1 MMMNKD
7 NDHPELQVAF
17 QQLRD
22 AMKDTATPNKVEQN
36 IMHAFS
42 LQQRMQQNAQQKS
55 QRQSSNA
62 WLGLGQWL
70 APGAAIAA
78 SVGMVTWLML
88 GGAVLGVKNTTIDT
102 AENAADAPFIALQS
116 LEQIAL
122 EPNPRL
128 IETTVPKMLF
138 ASMGMAVSPEM
149 ASESV
154 RAEMLVSAAG
164 QPLALRLS
172 RP

>member
-1 MMMNKD
+1 MHNADKT
-7 NDHPELQVAF
+7 HPTLNEDINH
-17 QQLRD
+17 LRESL
-22 AMKDTATPNKVEQN
+22 KNTATPPKVERKVMN
-36 IMHAFS
+36 AFT
-42 LQQRMQQNAQQKS
+42 AQQHRTS
-55 QRQSSNA
+55 HISHTWTGQ
-62 WLGLGQWL
+62 LGQWL

-78 SVGMVTWLML
+78 SLGMVVWLMI
-88 GGAVLGVKNTTIDT
+88 GGAVIGVKNAGSDV
-102 AENAADAPFIALQS
+102 AAQEAPFIALQS

-138 ASMGMAVSPEM
+138 ASMGVAVSPEM
-149 ASESV
+149 ASETV

>member
-1 MMMNKD
+1 MHNHD
-7 NDHPELQVAF
+7 NADLLLNADIEH
-17 QQLRD
+17 LRESL
-22 AMKDTATPNKVEQN
+22 KNTATPRVVEHHV
-36 IMHAFS
+36 MHVF
-42 LQQRMQQNAQQKS
+42 MAQQKA
-55 QRQSSNA
+55 QHQSSRA
-62 WLGLGQWL
+62 PYTSPSQLGQWL
-70 APGAAIAA
+70 APGAAIAV
-78 SVGMVTWLML
+78 SIGMVAWLL
-88 GGAVLGVKNTTIDT
+88 IVGLSGAVISAN
-102 AENAADAPFIALQS
+102 NAASDAGVQASRDAPFIALQS

-138 ASMGMAVSPEM
+138 ASMGMPVSPEM
-149 ASESV
+149 ASETV

>member
-36 IMHAFS
+36 IMQAFS
-42 LQQRMQQNAQQKS
+42 LQQSMQQKS
-55 QRQSSNA
+55 PRQPSKA

-70 APGAAIAA
+70 APGAAIVA
-78 SVGMVTWLML
+78 SVGMAAWLML
-88 GGAVLGVKNTTIDT
+88 GGAALGVKNATIQTT
-102 AENAADAPFIALQS
+102 ENVADAPFIAIQS

-138 ASMGMAVSPEM
+138 ASMGVAVSPEM
-149 ASESV
+149 ASETV

>member
-1 MMMNKD
+1 
-7 NDHPELQVAF
+7 
-17 QQLRD
+17 
-22 AMKDTATPNKVEQN
+22 
-36 IMHAFS
+36 
-42 LQQRMQQNAQQKS
+42 
-55 QRQSSNA
+55 
-62 WLGLGQWL
+62 
-70 APGAAIAA
+70 
-78 SVGMVTWLML
+78 MVTWLML
-88 GGAVLGVKNTTIDT
+88 IATAVGVKTTTNTSG
-102 AENAADAPFIALQS
+102 ENLAQSSSSSSPFIALQS

-138 ASMGMAVSPEM
+138 ASMGIAVSPEM
-149 ASESV
+149 ASETV

>member
-1 MMMNKD
+1 MMMNKG
-7 NDHPELQVAF
+7 NDHPDLQVAF

-22 AMKDTATPNKVEQN
+22 AMKDTATPTKVEQN
-36 IMHAFS
+36 IMRAFS
-42 LQQRMQQNAQQKS
+42 LQLSMQQSGQQKS
-55 QRQSSNA
+55 LSQPSKA

-78 SVGMVTWLML
+78 SVVMTAWLML
-88 GGAVLGVKNTTIDT
+88 GGAAMGVKNATIQT
-102 AENAADAPFIALQS
+102 LENVADAPFIALQS

-138 ASMGMAVSPEM
+138 ASMGMPVSPEM
-149 ASESV
+149 ASETV

>member
-17 QQLRD
+17 QHLRD
-22 AMKDTATPNKVEQN
+22 AMKNTATPHKVEQN
-36 IMHAFS
+36 IMRAFS
-42 LQQRMQQNAQQKS
+42 LQQNAQ
-55 QRQSSNA
+55 RQPSNV

-78 SVGMVTWLML
+78 SVCMVTWLML
-88 GGAVLGVKNTTIDT
+88 GSTAMGIKNTTIQT
-102 AENAADAPFIALQS
+102 AENFTDAPFIALQS